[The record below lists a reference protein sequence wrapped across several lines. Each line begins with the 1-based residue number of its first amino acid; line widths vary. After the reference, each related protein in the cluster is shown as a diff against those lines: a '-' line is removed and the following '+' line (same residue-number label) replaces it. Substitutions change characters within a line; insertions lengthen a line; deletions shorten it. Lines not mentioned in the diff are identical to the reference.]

1 MPNVED
7 ATLETGKLAFRVAVK
22 LPLQDAGE
30 VRRHWYDRQDADLDF
45 LIDAQSSSLGANL
58 ASNNPFRNRAVSPLN
73 QHPRGEAPP
82 RPVSRNPFLDD
93 AVFDNN
99 GMNTKE
105 NARPEQNFRMPSPPA
120 GRGNPL
126 IGNAATLFV
135 SCVPAED
142 TSDVYVLDVQL
153 IATLG

>member
-1 MPNVED
+1 MP
-7 ATLETGKLAFRVAVK
+7 
-22 LPLQDAGE
+22 
-30 VRRHWYDRQDADLDF
+30 RHWCDRLDADLY
-45 LIDAQSSSLGANL
+45 LPIDAQSSSLGANL

-105 NARPEQNFRMPSPPA
+105 NARPEQKFRVPSPPTA
-120 GRGNPL
+120 RGNPL

-135 SCVPAED
+135 SYAPSED
-142 TSDVYVLDVQL
+142 TSNVYVEDVKL
-153 IATLG
+153 TATLG